1 MDINWLRDFICL
13 GRTLNFTRAA
23 DERNI
28 TQSAFSRRIKSLE
41 SWIGVPLIDR
51 ANFPVRLSQA
61 GEQFLPVA
69 KEAIARLSESR
80 QAIRDQDQGNK
91 KFVRFAV
98 LHTISVNYLA
108 PRIEEL
114 EQKIANLRTRVISD
128 SLSTCCQLL
137 DEGAV
142 EFLLCYRHAE
152 VNPVLDEANFARK
165 DILVDRLIPVAQKEA
180 AITNEWILPGHRN
193 NTIPY
198 LAYESSSFLGEVVEH
213 IIGKKH
219 VHLNVRYMDGLVEA
233 LKRRLLA
240 GGGIAWMPY
249 TAIRKEL
256 ENDELVAVGD
266 TKWETPLVLSLY
278 CAPDKINNASTEVW
292 QQF

>member
-13 GRTLNFTRAA
+13 ARALNFTRAA

-41 SWIGVPLIDR
+41 SWIGVPLVDR
-51 ANFPVRLSQA
+51 ANFPIRLSQA

-69 KEAIARLSESR
+69 KEAVARLSEAR
-80 QAIRDQDQGNK
+80 QSIRDQDQGNK

-108 PRIEEL
+108 PKIAEL
-114 EQKIANLRTRVISD
+114 EQKISNLRTRVISD

-137 DEGAV
+137 DEGAC

-152 VNPVLDEANFARK
+152 VNPVLDETNFARK
-165 DILVDRLIPVAQKEA
+165 DILVDRLVPVAQKEA
-180 AITNEWILPGHRN
+180 ATSEGWSLPGQRTN
-193 NTIPY
+193 RLPY

-213 IIGKKH
+213 TIGKRP
-219 VHLNVRYMDGLVEA
+219 VHLDMRYMDGLVEA
-233 LKRRLLA
+233 LKRRMLA

-249 TAIRKEL
+249 TAVKSEL
-256 ENDELVAVGD
+256 ENGNLVAVGCAE
-266 TKWETPLVLSLY
+266 WEASLILSLY
-278 CAPDKINNASTEVW
+278 CAPDKIDSAANEVW
-292 QQF
+292 HQF

>member
-1 MDINWLRDFICL
+1 MDINWLRDFVCL

-41 SWIGVPLIDR
+41 SWIGVPLVDR
-51 ANFPVRLSQA
+51 ANFPIRLSHA

-69 KEAIARLSESR
+69 KEAIVRLSEAR
-80 QAIRDQDQGNK
+80 QSIRDQDQGNI

-98 LHTISVNYLA
+98 LHTISVHYLA

-114 EQKIANLRTRVISD
+114 EQSIQDLRIRVISD

-137 DEGAV
+137 DEAAC

-165 DILVDRLIPVAQKEA
+165 DILIDQLVPVAEKNT
-180 AITNEWILPGHRN
+180 AILNKWTLPGQRSKN
-193 NTIPY
+193 VPY

-213 IIGKKH
+213 IIGKKSA
-219 VHLNVRYMDGLVEA
+219 HLDIRYMDGLVEA
-233 LKRRLLA
+233 LKRRLIT

-249 TAIRKEL
+249 SAIKTEL
-256 ENDELVAVGD
+256 EDGQLITVGD
-266 TKWETPLVLSLY
+266 EKWETPLILSLY
-278 CAPDKINNASTEVW
+278 CAPDKIDTIAKEVW
-292 QQF
+292 KQF

>member
-80 QAIRDQDQGNK
+80 QAIRDQDLGNK
-91 KFVRFAV
+91 KFLRFAV

-108 PRIEEL
+108 PKIEEL
-114 EQKIANLRTRVISD
+114 EQKITNLRTRVISD

-152 VNPVLDEANFARK
+152 VNPVLDEVNFARK

-180 AITNEWILPGHRN
+180 ATLNKWMLPGHRN

-213 IIGKKH
+213 TIGKKH
-219 VHLNVRYMDGLVEA
+219 VHLNIRYMDGLVEA

-240 GGGIAWMPY
+240 GGGIAWMPH
-249 TAIRKEL
+249 TAIKKR
-256 ENDELVAVGD
+256 
-266 TKWETPLVLSLY
+266 T
-278 CAPDKINNASTEVW
+278 
-292 QQF
+292 